1 MVRCRNHV
9 RTIYRVVDSDEI
21 YVCAT
26 GANNPQEFY
35 LNVRQI
41 LRCLFNVKWAF
52 ENICTFWQ
60 KIPVETREYVIIVFI
75 L

>member
-1 MVRCRNHV
+1 MMRCRNHV
-9 RTIYRVVDSDEI
+9 RTIYRVVESDEI

-52 ENICTFWQ
+52 ENIGKKYQ
-60 KIPVETREYVIIVFI
+60 
-75 L
+75 